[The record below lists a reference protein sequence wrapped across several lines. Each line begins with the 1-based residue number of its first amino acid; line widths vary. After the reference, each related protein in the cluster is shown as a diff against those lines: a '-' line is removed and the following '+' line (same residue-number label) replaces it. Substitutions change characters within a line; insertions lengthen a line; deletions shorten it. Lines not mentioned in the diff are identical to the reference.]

1 MSFSA
6 PLNQILL
13 VRDIFIVLL
22 LPSPVEFPIV
32 KKKAEALNKLGK
44 QFPRERGVEGW
55 GALEQPNLPT
65 KPEKPTSASVT
76 AMS

>member
-1 MSFSA
+1 MSFSV

-32 KKKAEALNKLGK
+32 KKKKAEALNKLGK
-44 QFPRERGVEGW
+44 QFPREW
-55 GALEQPNLPT
+55 GGGGRALEQPNPST

-76 AMS
+76 AM

>member
-32 KKKAEALNKLGK
+32 KKKS
-44 QFPRERGVEGW
+44 RGFE
-55 GALEQPNLPT
+55 
-65 KPEKPTSASVT
+65 
-76 AMS
+76 